1 MNYTSFTDTERVSKT
16 VYKYTEKNLVVR
28 NCKTRRQIRRILI
41 SEFLKEH
48 PGQGNRELAS
58 RYRYNVETLED
69 GRRVYLL
76 RPAPLNKGFDFTI
89 HVEDT
94 RFKSGKT
101 MPSHKDIMNDLRSK
115 RERTPSSSRKLLT
128 AIQQIYD
135 LEEPDRVLKH
145 IKMKFGDG
153 YPVDLI
159 LKVIKWFFIEQ
170 DVTYWNYSGRRMFMS
185 GVENTLK

>member
-1 MNYTSFTDTERVSKT
+1 
-16 VYKYTEKNLVVR
+16 VYRYTEKNLVVR
-28 NCKTRRQIRRILI
+28 NCKTRRQIRRILV
-41 SEFLKEH
+41 SEFLKEA
-48 PGQGNRELAS
+48 PGKGNRELAS
-58 RYRYNVETLED
+58 RYRYNVEILED

-89 HVEDT
+89 HVENT

-101 MPSHKDIMNDLRSK
+101 MPSHGDIVDDLRSK
-115 RERTPSSSRKLLT
+115 RKRNPSSSKKLYA
-128 AIQQIYD
+128 AIQQIYN
-135 LEEPDRVLKH
+135 LEEPDTVVKH
-145 IKMKFGDG
+145 TKVKFGEG

-185 GVENTLK
+185 GVENILK